1 MKGFAEMG
9 ALQAVLAGVY
19 ETDHVELPGNAVFY
33 PVYFHSDEMPYA
45 IAGMSDEMPYESMR
59 YCDMTDEITETFCSV
74 FRRHLRKAV
83 QEFQPDLIFCH
94 HLYLLTAIVRQEFP
108 DICVMGLT
116 HGSDLRQLRKNPLNR
131 DFIREQIR
139 GLDKVFCLHDAQKAM
154 LREEFS
160 ISDEMIEILGTGYN
174 RNIFHR
180 IPVEK
185 RAKGTRLIFAG
196 KISEKK
202 GVMSLIRSMNE
213 IPASVEI
220 ELNLAG
226 GYGNEKEYEQICHLA
241 KNCVHPV
248 HFLGKLTQQELAKE
262 INRADIFVLPS
273 FYEGLPL
280 VILEAM
286 ACGANVICSDLPGI
300 QDWMDA
306 SVPDHGIA
314 FVQPP
319 KMKFADEP
327 EESDLPFFEKRL
339 AETIME
345 LSKHRRET
353 RDVSGLSWDHICKKI
368 LEIQKKIENERK

>member
-1 MKGFAEMG
+1 MNGFERLG
-9 ALQAVLAGVY
+9 ATQALLAGVY
-19 ETDHVELPGNAVFY
+19 ETDHVELPANAVFY
-33 PVYFHSDEMPYA
+33 PVFFKTDEMPYP

-74 FRRHLRKAV
+74 FKRHLQKAV
-83 QEFQPDLIFCH
+83 QEFKPDLIFCH
-94 HLYLLTAIVRQEFP
+94 HLYLLTAIVRREIP

-116 HGSDLRQLRKNPLNR
+116 HGSDLRQMKKNPLNR

-139 GLDKVFCLHDAQKAM
+139 RLDRIFCLHDAQKAM
-154 LREEFS
+154 LKEEFG
-160 ISDEMIEILGTGYN
+160 ISGDKIEVLGTGYN

-185 RAKGTRLIFAG
+185 RTKGTSLIFAG
-196 KISEKK
+196 KLSEKK

-213 IPASVEI
+213 IPESVEI

-226 GYGNEKEYEQICHLA
+226 GYGNENEYEQIRSLA
-241 KNCVHPV
+241 KDCVHPV

-262 INRADIFVLPS
+262 MNRADIFVLPS

-286 ACGANVICSDLPGI
+286 ACGANVICTDLPGI
-300 QDWMDA
+300 RDWMDE
-306 SVPDHGIA
+306 SVPGHGIA
-314 FVQPP
+314 FVTPP

-327 EESDLPFFEKRL
+327 EVEELPVFEKRL
-339 AETIME
+339 SETVMDLAE
-345 LSKHRRET
+345 HRRET
-353 RDVSGLSWDHICKKI
+353 RDVTSLSWDSICKKI
-368 LEIQKKIENERK
+368 LSLHSKEISI